1 MNPSYDTTNVRLLIN
16 YIILIIIKCHRFKK
30 LYICDGKTAEERLL
44 KEILNVSLPSPVVQD
59 VGAFGSE
66 ASQNFARS
74 NHSIWDGHDLSVCEA
89 NAAKK
94 GEATKKT
101 KGLVSTNNY
110 LTQDIMP
117 RETDPLL
124 WWKEKAACNP
134 LLLPLIPVV
143 KKFSSIP
150 ATSCPSEQAFSI
162 VGQIDAPRRNR
173 LSPDNMDMLLF
184 LHKNT

>member
-1 MNPSYDTTNVRLLIN
+1 MNPCYDTTNVRLLIN

-94 GEATKKT
+94 REATKKT

-117 RETDPLL
+117 RETDPLCCVSIYFVPSGVSIHRETL
-124 WWKEKAACNP
+124 LALSDKQDQFSLNHDADWSP
-134 LLLPLIPVV
+134 L
-143 KKFSSIP
+143 F
-150 ATSCPSEQAFSI
+150 
-162 VGQIDAPRRNR
+162 
-173 LSPDNMDMLLF
+173 
-184 LHKNT
+184 